1 MELTLEEKKEAL
13 KMLDVSLAEAKAK
26 IIKRRK
32 ELHAADLERRIKE
45 FDRLPLEQR
54 KAREAIGWSP
64 YQDGEPIRRMC
75 GTIAAK

>member
-32 ELHAADLERRIKE
+32 ELHAADLERRKKE
-45 FDRLPLEQR
+45 FDKLPLKER
-54 KAREAIGWSP
+54 RIREAVGWSP
-64 YQDGEPIRRMC
+64 YQDGEIIHRTC
-75 GTIAAK
+75 GKIAAK